1 MSIFKKENG
10 ALVEYTNP
18 LPADYVAPIEDGAT
32 SAHDYAVGAF
42 ALVKGVLRKITTAV
56 TSGTAITN
64 ANSEI
69 TTVAEQLEEINT
81 DLSLDYSNSTMNNLN
96 DFLQATL
103 NRLFPNILYLYNNGS
118 VGETFGGQLWTD
130 TGSALKMNVSAG
142 SPNGLCYAINQVDV
156 TNYSSLE
163 FKGTY
168 KNTDGAATT
177 YDYGISKTTG
187 GAYTKKASVNHQDYV
202 EHPVDVVIDIS
213 ELTGLYYVKFSCTA
227 GGTSQTSVSQIKLY

>member
-32 SAHDYAVGAF
+32 SAHNYAVGAF

-81 DLSLDYSNSTMNNLN
+81 DLSEIGWTKVTSKSITDVPNTAKEIRIAIEVNFGAIGYFDMMMS
-96 DFLQATL
+96 DI
-103 NRLFPNILYLYNNGS
+103 PNIIGCCMTYYNSPSQWGYANISVTATTISVQSNGS
-118 VGETFGGQLWTD
+118 STYT
-130 TGSALKMNVSAG
+130 LK
-142 SPNGLCYAINQVDV
+142 D
-156 TNYSSLE
+156 
-163 FKGTY
+163 
-168 KNTDGAATT
+168 
-177 YDYGISKTTG
+177 
-187 GAYTKKASVNHQDYV
+187 
-202 EHPVDVVIDIS
+202 
-213 ELTGLYYVKFSCTA
+213 LYYR
-227 GGTSQTSVSQIKLY
+227 

>member
-32 SAHDYAVGAF
+32 SAHNYAVGAF

-81 DLSLDYSNSTMNNLN
+81 DLSAKGITTLYTNTGTTNPASITLSDSMSNYDLI
-96 DFLQATL
+96 
-103 NRLFPNILYLYNNGS
+103 LFVAKYTHSGQSDSNILPASVVVNDPMVVISNDAMYVVYNIS
-118 VGETFGGQLWTD
+118 SDTTLTFS
-130 TGSALKMNVSAG
+130 SASRNDYIISGV
-142 SPNGLCYAINQVDV
+142 
-156 TNYSSLE
+156 
-163 FKGTY
+163 
-168 KNTDGAATT
+168 
-177 YDYGISKTTG
+177 YGI
-187 GAYTKKASVNHQDYV
+187 
-202 EHPVDVVIDIS
+202 
-213 ELTGLYYVKFSCTA
+213 
-227 GGTSQTSVSQIKLY
+227 KL